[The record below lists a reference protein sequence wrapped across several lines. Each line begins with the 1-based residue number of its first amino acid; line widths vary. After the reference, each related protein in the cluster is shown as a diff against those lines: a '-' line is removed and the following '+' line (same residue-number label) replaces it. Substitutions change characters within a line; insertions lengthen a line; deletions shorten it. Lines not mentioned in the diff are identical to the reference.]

1 MNYSQTNIQ
10 LTKVQNLKLHRS
22 PGKSLNAFQIKITQK
37 TYERKPIKRG
47 NLILFLEKHI
57 FFTKIKLNKKTIQ
70 IKNFKANK
78 NLENPNMLHDDPV

>member
-37 TYERKPIKRG
+37 NLRK
-47 NLILFLEKHI
+47 
-57 FFTKIKLNKKTIQ
+57 
-70 IKNFKANK
+70 KANK
-78 NLENPNMLHDDPV
+78 ARQFNPISRETHIFHQDKTKQENYTN